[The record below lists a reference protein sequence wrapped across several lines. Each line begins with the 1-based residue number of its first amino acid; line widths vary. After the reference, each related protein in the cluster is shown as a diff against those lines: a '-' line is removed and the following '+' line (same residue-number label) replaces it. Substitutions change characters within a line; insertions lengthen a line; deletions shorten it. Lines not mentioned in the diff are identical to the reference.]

1 VKDARIIP
9 RVLYQKLHEIWP
21 RNTRKSRQMP
31 FKIAEV
37 ETDIQKQISRMKDS
51 IATHC
56 NIKSAL
62 IDHRNILSISMNR
75 VYLHST
81 IYINSEKAHF
91 A

>member
-1 VKDARIIP
+1 
-9 RVLYQKLHEIWP
+9 
-21 RNTRKSRQMP
+21 MP